1 VIWHILTGEYP
12 PSCGGVGDYT
22 SLVARGLVAAGD
34 TVRVWTPSAEDGRDD
49 LQRTLPDRFGP
60 RSRDVLGRAWLDDP
74 GIVLV
79 QYVPNA
85 FGARGANLPFCRWV
99 REQAHSGCDVRV
111 MFHEPYFYYSLNR
124 PWRNA
129 LAAVQRMMAAE
140 LIKASRCIYMS
151 SSNWVRYLSPYAAL
165 PDSLVLPIPSTI
177 PERADPR
184 RETHFR
190 ASIQGPVPA
199 PVIGHFG
206 TYGEHLAAELM
217 RVFSPLV
224 ERPPDVRLAFLGQR
238 SVEFLESL
246 QSVMPDVA
254 ARTWASGWLDPRNT
268 AAALRACDLLLQP
281 YPDGVTTRRTSV
293 MAGLQNGVATVTTDG
308 FLTEDVWREALPAAL
323 APAGDTQAM
332 MGVISSLL
340 GDAEARRTLA
350 RRGRH
355 IYRERFS
362 IGRTIDALR
371 ASVEMGAGCGVRET
385 RCRV

>member
-22 SLVARGLVAAGD
+22 SLVARGLAAAGD

-99 REQAHSGCDVRV
+99 REQAHGGCDVRV

-129 LAAVQRMMAAE
+129 LAAVQRLMAAE
-140 LIKASRCIYMS
+140 LIKASRRIYMS

-206 TYGEHLAAELM
+206 TYGEHLAAELT
-217 RVFSPLV
+217 RVLSAIV
-224 ERPPDVRLAFLGQR
+224 ERHPDVRLAFIGKG

-308 FLTEDVWREALPAAL
+308 FLTESVWREAWPAAL

-332 MGVISSLL
+332 MAAISSLL
-340 GDAEARRTLA
+340 GDAVARRTLA

-362 IGRTIDALR
+362 IGRTIEALR
-371 ASVEMGAGCGVRET
+371 TSVEMGAGCGVSET